1 MKWVNVFTQVFLL
14 LAGDTSNTTAQ
25 KMKFSIKYFLSKC
38 DRIRSKLR
46 IWSHLLKKSLMENFI
61 FCAVYYWWVR
71 YVFPKVTLFYHPER
85 PHLHFR
91 VICQRQSDHYLT
103 VIII

>member
-38 DRIRSKLR
+38 DRIRS
-46 IWSHLLKKSLMENFI
+46 
-61 FCAVYYWWVR
+61 
-71 YVFPKVTLFYHPER
+71 
-85 PHLHFR
+85 
-91 VICQRQSDHYLT
+91 
-103 VIII
+103 

>member
-46 IWSHLLKKSLMENFI
+46 LWSHLLKKALMENFI
-61 FCAVYYWWVR
+61 FCAVYFGQVEQYSM
-71 YVFPKVTLFYHPER
+71 ER
-85 PHLHFR
+85 LLEFAFILNSP
-91 VICQRQSDHYLT
+91 YL
-103 VIII
+103 I